1 MLFWG
6 YYLNKLRQCVT
17 TLSVIQSFCLIIN
30 GKALLMMPLFIPHVK
45 MSFSLLVWCVV
56 LRWIRKMGQ
65 LPLFFLRVLREICSR
80 TKPGPRSSLCIL
92 LTITILCCFESKHGP
107 SEAIP
112 HRANTSLVFSWFFC
126 LSGAAASPG
135 VCHGLEPPSAPLKS
149 PVLVL
154 K

>member
-30 GKALLMMPLFIPHVK
+30 GKTLLMMPLFIPHVK

-65 LPLFFLRVLREICSR
+65 LPFFCECFVKYAAELNQGLAALSHIAYNKHFVLFWVKAWAEWSHPASGSHEPGFFLVFLSDWCCS
-80 TKPGPRSSLCIL
+80 
-92 LTITILCCFESKHGP
+92 
-107 SEAIP
+107 
-112 HRANTSLVFSWFFC
+112 FSWR
-126 LSGAAASPG
+126 LPLPG
-135 VCHGLEPPSAPLKS
+135 TPSAPLKS